1 MKDILNLH
9 YYIIT
14 KSRGVV
20 NMPKKNINLEW
31 YVFRHDFNAKKIEK
45 YNVFSHSGFLKDVT
59 KLPKDKNV
67 FIEQLRRNAMYY
79 FGSKCEMEVII
90 TSWPA
95 YIDMPEY
102 DRITK
107 EIDHIR
113 NDGRTPRVVNIAP
126 TVGSKIDIY
135 EQLMLNWDA
144 FVNYTYNAIF
154 CK

>member
-1 MKDILNLH
+1 
-9 YYIIT
+9 
-14 KSRGVV
+14 
-20 NMPKKNINLEW
+20 
-31 YVFRHDFNAKKIEK
+31 
-45 YNVFSHSGFLKDVT
+45 
-59 KLPKDKNV
+59 
-67 FIEQLRRNAMYY
+67 
-79 FGSKCEMEVII
+79 MEVII